1 MVQQMAPQ
9 TKGRAKFEAGPVSFI
24 VQHELWDGNLQDHS
38 DQGVAILVS
47 SDVGG
52 KETTLLRFNCF
63 DLERSYVYGPEK
75 VNKLCRMDPT
85 VDGNPIAWTVKQI
98 KNKLPDMLR
107 TSGYED
113 IAGKVDAQKVNQ
125 VAGDIESA
133 AREIFATG
141 RNTVKHNR
149 GTDMFEAGN
158 IRFGLELRKQAG
170 GDGGLAIHVL
180 SDLAGT
186 PGRTY
191 MEETELLAFDCFR
204 EAPHYHYGPR
214 NKNHRIFWDKTL
226 VEDTLEWTLEQ
237 FRSGR
242 LRDMIQRAGY
252 PGVAADYDQTAVD
265 NIFPEMSRRAREMQ
279 AQPLPAEPTPNLV
292 PR

>member
-1 MVQQMAPQ
+1 MVQQR
-9 TKGRAKFEAGPVSFI
+9 GRERFESGPVTFI
-24 VQHELWDGNLQDHS
+24 VQHELWDGNVQDHS
-38 DQGVAILVS
+38 DQGVAILVAGQ
-47 SDVGG
+47 VNG

-63 DLERSYVYGPEK
+63 DLERSYIYGPEGQ
-75 VNKLCRMDPT
+75 NKLYRMDPT
-85 VDGNPIAWTVKQI
+85 VDGNPIGWSVKQI
-98 KNKLPDMLR
+98 KNKLSDMLR
-107 TSGYED
+107 TAGYED
-113 IAGKVDAQKVNQ
+113 IASKVNNQ
-125 VAGDIESA
+125 DVARVLGDVEST

-158 IRFGLELRKQAG
+158 FRFGLELRKQTG

-226 VEDTLEWTLEQ
+226 VPDTLGWTLEQ
-237 FRSGR
+237 FKTGK
-242 LRDMIQRAGY
+242 LRDMFVRAGY
-252 PGVAADYDQTAVD
+252 PGVAADYDQSVVD
-265 NIFPEMSRRAREMQ
+265 SLMPELEKRAREMD
-279 AQPLPAEPTPNLV
+279 AQPLPAEPTPNMT

>member
-1 MVQQMAPQ
+1 MAQ
-9 TKGRAKFEAGPVSFI
+9 VGRKSTFEAGNVRFA
-24 VQHELWDGNLQDHS
+24 VQHELWDGNIDDHS
-38 DQGVAILVS
+38 DQGVAILVTGQA
-47 SDVGG
+47 GG

-63 DLERSYVYGPEK
+63 DLERSYVYGPES
-75 VNKLCRMDPT
+75 VNKICRMDPT
-85 VDGNPIAWTVKQI
+85 VDGNPIGWSVKQI
-98 KNKLPDMLR
+98 RTRLPDMLR
-107 TSGYED
+107 RSKYED
-113 IAGKVDAQKVNQ
+113 IAQEVDVQA
-125 VAGDIESA
+125 VARTLAEVEST
-133 AREIFATG
+133 ARVLFASG

-149 GTDMFEAGN
+149 GTEMFEAGN
-158 IRFGLELRKQAG
+158 FRFGLELRKQVG

-180 SDLAGT
+180 ADLAGT

-226 VEDTLEWTLEQ
+226 VPDPLEWTLEQ
-237 FRSGR
+237 FKSGK

-252 PGVAADYDQTAVD
+252 PGVAADYDETVVFAVL
-265 NIFPEMSRRAREMQ
+265 PALEKRAREIN